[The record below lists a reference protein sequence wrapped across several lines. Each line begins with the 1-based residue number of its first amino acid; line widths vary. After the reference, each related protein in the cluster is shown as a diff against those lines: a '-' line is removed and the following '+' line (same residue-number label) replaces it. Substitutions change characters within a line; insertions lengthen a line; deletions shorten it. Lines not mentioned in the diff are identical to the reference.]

1 MAISSLGAGS
11 GIDLNSIVTS
21 LMQVEQQPLLALQTK
36 EATYQARISA
46 LGNLKSGLSS
56 LLTASQFMVL
66 NSRLRWQI
74 PR

>member
-46 LGNLKSGLSS
+46 LGMQSSS
-56 LLTASQFMVL
+56 LLDGYKAATSAIARCGLQSGA
-66 NSRLRWQI
+66 R
-74 PR
+74 